1 MLSSHMWLMTTTLDT
16 IDSNISSMLESI
28 APAYHMNGKVVT
40 SLLLTVHLC
49 GYLFICLKNVMSCA
63 ITFFIS
69 RRTQGSLWFAQRETS
84 QPTCIWQSNHS
95 GGCQR
100 TRIAEIPLKMP
111 MGLRAL
117 DEGDLSIHTQKI
129 QMIRPVCFHL
139 FTLPALSART
149 SEPRL

>member
-1 MLSSHMWLMTTTLDT
+1 
-16 IDSNISSMLESI
+16 
-28 APAYHMNGKVVT
+28 MNGKVVT

-63 ITFFIS
+63 ITFLEAEEPKEAFD
-69 RRTQGSLWFAQRETS
+69 LHNWETA

-95 GGCQR
+95 DGCQR

-117 DEGDLSIHTQKI
+117 DEGDLSTPTQKI
-129 QMIRPVCFHL
+129 QMIRPACFHL